1 MLPENTIIVNCQLK
15 KVKVMKNKGVR
26 IWLRVGSYL
35 LVAAVAASAA
45 LLFTDSKMSRLQ
57 RLIDRVYIEDVDW
70 QEAQDAAAS
79 ALVDSLPDGWSYYIS
94 AQEYESYRN
103 DKENSYVGVGITVIA
118 RSDGTGLDIVQV
130 EPGSSALEAGILPGD
145 VLVQVEGTSVA
156 GMDVYSVADM
166 IKGEVG
172 GQVKLTVLREGQTLE
187 FTLTRAQILRQVATG
202 ELLDGNIGYITVANF
217 NENSAQQA
225 IDAVE
230 QLMEQGAQALIFD
243 VRNNPG
249 GYKSEMVKLLDYL
262 LPEGD
267 LFRSVDYR
275 GIEETDRSDESCV
288 ELPMAVLINSNSYS
302 AAEFFAA
309 ALEEYDWAVTVGEP
323 TVGKG
328 HFQLTYEL
336 SDGSAVAL
344 SVGKYYTPNGVSL
357 ADVGGLKPNV
367 EVTVDEKTAAL
378 IYAGTLAPEED
389 TQLQAAVEQLT
400 MDN

>member
-1 MLPENTIIVNCQLK
+1 
-15 KVKVMKNKGVR
+15 MKDKARKIG
-26 IWLRVGSYL
+26 LRMGSYL
-35 LVAAVAASAA
+35 LVAAVAAAAA
-45 LLFTDSKMSRLQ
+45 LLFADSKMSRLQ
-57 RLIDRVYIEDVDW
+57 RLIDKVYIEEVDW
-70 QEAQDAAAS
+70 QEAEDAAAG

-94 AQEYESYRN
+94 ADEYESYQN
-103 DKENSYVGVGITVIA
+103 DKENSYVGVGITVVA
-118 RSDGTGLDIVQV
+118 REDGAGLDIVQV
-130 EPGSSALEAGILPGD
+130 EPSSSALEAGVLPGD
-145 VLVQVEGTSVA
+145 VLVQVDGTELA
-156 GMDVYSVADM
+156 GMDVHSVADM

-172 GQVKLTVLREGQTLE
+172 GQVQLTVLRGQQTLE
-187 FTLTRAQILRQVATG
+187 VTVTRAQILRQVATG
-202 ELLDGNIGYITVANF
+202 KLLSGNIGYIRLANF

-225 IDAVE
+225 IDAVD
-230 QLMEQGAQALIFD
+230 QLMEQGAEALIFD
-243 VRNNPG
+243 VRNNSG

-262 LPEGD
+262 LPAGD

-275 GIEETDRSDESCV
+275 GVEETDRSDESCV
-288 ELPMAVLINSNSYS
+288 ELPMAVLINASSYS

-344 SVGKYYTPNGVSL
+344 SVGKYYTPKGVSL

-367 EVTVDEKTAAL
+367 EVEADEKTAAL

-389 TQLQAAVEQLT
+389 PQLQAAVTALQ
-400 MDN
+400 